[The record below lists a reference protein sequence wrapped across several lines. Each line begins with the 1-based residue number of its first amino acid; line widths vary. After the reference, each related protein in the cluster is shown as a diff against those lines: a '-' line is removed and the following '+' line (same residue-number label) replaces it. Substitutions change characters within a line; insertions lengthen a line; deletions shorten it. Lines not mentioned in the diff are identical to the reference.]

1 MDQATATTP
10 QPSQRI
16 TAHSWWHPA
25 RTSFFW
31 MVIIAL
37 ILRLGVI
44 FVTHTYNFKTV
55 DDNFSFGYEMGRIG
69 RSLASG
75 QGFANPFNETTGPT
89 AWEPPLYPFLIAG
102 VFRLFGIY
110 TRSSALALLMLN
122 SLFSRL
128 TCITILWIGRRSL
141 TAKVPR
147 WADMLWAL

>member
-37 ILRLGVI
+37 FLRLGVI

-55 DDNFSFGYEMGRIG
+55 DDNFCFVYEMRRFW
-69 RSLASG
+69 RSLASV
-75 QGFANPFNETTGPT
+75 QGLANPFIETTGPS
-89 AWEPPLYPFLIAG
+89 AWDPPIDPCPLAG
-102 VFRLFGIY
+102 
-110 TRSSALALLMLN
+110 
-122 SLFSRL
+122 
-128 TCITILWIGRRSL
+128 
-141 TAKVPR
+141 
-147 WADMLWAL
+147 